1 MDTISRYDLSYC
13 LGRKVSIQTN
23 KQKCVTIK
31 RFAFIYTQYT
41 RVQKYTRLQFNL
53 LKVGENLH
61 QSVVL
66 QGVVFMAYH
75 TPGVQIYIQ
84 CAKIHPSSNVAHE
97 HGFRIRL
104 HVTQDK
110 RQSQARPSGRPA
122 NSKSRGP
129 VFDPHLGCRVVSL
142 SKTH

>member
-1 MDTISRYDLSYC
+1 MRSYTHNTHGC
-13 LGRKVSIQTN
+13 KNTPGCNSICSTW
-23 KQKCVTIK
+23 
-31 RFAFIYTQYT
+31 
-41 RVQKYTRLQFNL
+41 
-53 LKVGENLH
+53 KVGENLH

-75 TPGVQIYIQ
+75 TPGLQIYIQ

-110 RQSQARPSGRPA
+110 RQSQARPSGRPT

-142 SKTH
+142 SKTHWPITVLYPWNIAALPT